1 MVGFFID
8 SFHLFLQITQK
19 YLTFA
24 LAMKETV
31 YNFGL
36 NLDWEMLSRLRLL
49 DRFDSAWETLES
61 KDAMQLQEL
70 KTIATIR
77 SIGSSTRIE
86 GSQMSNEEV
95 ENLLKNIKISKLE
108 SRDAQE
114 VAGYYE
120 ALEIIFDSFNEIQIR
135 ENDIKSLHNILLK
148 HSTKDLWHKGDY
160 KQMTNAVEATM
171 SDGSKKIIF
180 QTTEAGI
187 PTQDAM
193 RSLINW
199 YNAENQVHPL
209 IKCAAFVYEFVSIH
223 PFQDGNG
230 RMSRLL
236 TNLLLLKNGYH
247 WIQYVSLEHE
257 IESRKVEYYK
267 VLRMC
272 QAQRP
277 NEDISL
283 WVEFFL
289 DCLRSIQTL
298 LNDKISRHPKLS

>member
-1 MVGFFID
+1 MAD
-8 SFHLFLQITQK
+8 
-19 YLTFA
+19 
-24 LAMKETV
+24 
-31 YNFGL
+31 
-36 NLDWEMLSRLRLL
+36 
-49 DRFDSAWETLES
+49 
-61 KDAMQLQEL
+61 KDANQLREL

-86 GSQMSNEEV
+86 GSQMSNEQV
-95 ENLLKNIKISKLE
+95 EELLKNIKITKLE

-114 VAGYYE
+114 VAGYFE
-120 ALEIIFDSFNEIQIR
+120 ALDIIYESFNEIQIR

-148 HSTKDLWHKGDY
+148 HSTKDSWHKGDY

-180 QTTEAGI
+180 QTTEAGYA
-187 PTQDAM
+187 TQDAM
-193 RSLINW
+193 RALINW
-199 YNAENQVHPL
+199 YNNENQVHPL

-236 TNLLLLKNGYH
+236 ANLLLLKNGYH
-247 WIQYVSLEHE
+247 WIQYVSFEHE
-257 IESRKVEYYK
+257 VESRKVEYYK

-277 NEDISL
+277 TEDISL
-283 WVEFFL
+283 WVAFFL
-289 DCLRSIQTL
+289 DCLKNIQTL
-298 LNDKISRHPKLS
+298 LQDKIKRKSNN

>member
-1 MVGFFID
+1 
-8 SFHLFLQITQK
+8 
-19 YLTFA
+19 
-24 LAMKETV
+24 MKETV

-148 HSTKDLWHKGDY
+148 HSTKDLWYKGDY

-298 LNDKISRHPKLS
+298 LNDKMNRHPKLS

>member
-1 MVGFFID
+1 
-8 SFHLFLQITQK
+8 
-19 YLTFA
+19 
-24 LAMKETV
+24 MKECV
-31 YNFGL
+31 YNFGV
-36 NLDWEMLSRLRLL
+36 NIDWEMISQLSSL
-49 DRFDSAWETLES
+49 DRFDSAWETLAD
-61 KDAMQLQEL
+61 KDANQLREL

-86 GSQMSNEEV
+86 GSQMSNEQV
-95 ENLLKNIKISKLE
+95 EELLKNIKITKLE

-114 VAGYYE
+114 VAGYFE
-120 ALEIIFDSFNEIQIR
+120 ALDIIYESFNEIQIR

-148 HSTKDLWHKGDY
+148 HSTKDSWHKGDY

-180 QTTEAGI
+180 QTTEAGYA
-187 PTQDAM
+187 TQDAM
-193 RSLINW
+193 RTLINW
-199 YNAENQVHPL
+199 YNNENQVHPL

-236 TNLLLLKNGYH
+236 ANLLLLKNGYH
-247 WIQYVSLEHE
+247 WIQYVSFEHE
-257 IESRKVEYYK
+257 VESRKVEYYK

-283 WVEFFL
+283 WVAFFL
-289 DCLRSIQTL
+289 DCLKNIQTL
-298 LNDKISRHPKLS
+298 LQDKIKRKSNN

>member
-1 MVGFFID
+1 
-8 SFHLFLQITQK
+8 
-19 YLTFA
+19 
-24 LAMKETV
+24 MKECV
-31 YNFGL
+31 YNFGV
-36 NLDWEMLSRLRLL
+36 NIDWEMISRLSSL
-49 DRFDSAWETLES
+49 DRFDSAWETLAD
-61 KDAMQLQEL
+61 KDANQLREL

-86 GSQMSNEEV
+86 GSQMSNEQV
-95 ENLLKNIKISKLE
+95 EELLKNIKITKLE

-114 VAGYYE
+114 VAGYFE
-120 ALEIIFDSFNEIQIR
+120 ALDIIYESFNEIQIR

-148 HSTKDLWHKGDY
+148 HSTKDSWHKGDY

-180 QTTEAGI
+180 QTTEAGYA
-187 PTQDAM
+187 TQDAM
-193 RSLINW
+193 RALINW
-199 YNAENQVHPL
+199 YNNENQVHPL

-236 TNLLLLKNGYH
+236 ANLLLLKNGYH
-247 WIQYVSLEHE
+247 WIQYVSFEHE
-257 IESRKVEYYK
+257 VESRKVEYYK

-277 NEDISL
+277 TEDISL
-283 WVEFFL
+283 WVAFFL
-289 DCLRSIQTL
+289 DCLKNIQTL
-298 LNDKISRHPKLS
+298 LQDKIKRKSNN